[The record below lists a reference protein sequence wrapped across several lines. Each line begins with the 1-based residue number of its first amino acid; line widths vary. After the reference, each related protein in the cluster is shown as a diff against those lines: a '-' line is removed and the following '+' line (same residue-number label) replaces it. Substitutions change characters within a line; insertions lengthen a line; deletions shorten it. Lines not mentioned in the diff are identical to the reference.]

1 MHGTNVMIIIC
12 QSAGNAQEKYRRDV
26 PSSMLLARVAGKRLV
41 NEQILLKAMWTGCQ
55 EGARVQTYLL
65 VAAADNKASLW

>member
-1 MHGTNVMIIIC
+1 MIIIC
-12 QSAGNAQEKYRRDV
+12 QSAGNAQEKYV

-41 NEQILLKAMWTGCQ
+41 NEQLLLKAVWTGCQ